1 MDSFK
6 VPMTNPAML
15 EPVRLVYV
23 REPFS
28 KNNVIE
34 LIISRNRTNDQY
46 AVELDKNE
54 AMNLVKHLFDAIAKA
69 D

>member
-23 REPFS
+23 REPMF
-28 KNNVIE
+28 KRNCID
-34 LIISRNRTNDQY
+34 LIISRNRTIEQF

-54 AMNLVKHLFDAIAKA
+54 AMTLVKHLFDAIAKA